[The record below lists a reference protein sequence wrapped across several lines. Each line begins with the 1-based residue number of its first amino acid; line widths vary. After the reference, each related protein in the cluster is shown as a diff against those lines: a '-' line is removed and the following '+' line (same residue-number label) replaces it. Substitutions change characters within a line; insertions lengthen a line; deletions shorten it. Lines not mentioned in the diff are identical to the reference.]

1 MCRIKNLRV
10 EPFSKFSAEEE
21 LDVLNEIFYKP
32 PFYNQLLNLIVDGN
46 SRFILGQRGQGKSAI
61 IHKLFHDLSQKN
73 TLPLLITRY
82 DGVPQTNNTK
92 YFLYIIIQNITLG
105 LAKRFSEDKSLLKHL
120 SKCQRTKFNVLLEMF
135 YDIKW
140 APDFVETANTIRN
153 KKRTIWWQRKWNNN
167 LKHINDIADG
177 VLRVTAEII
186 RRTLFGDSS
195 FNFDDAHH
203 DYFSTINVD
212 KFNSFTIDGVDN
224 VDLRELMDML
234 GLLLDLSKD
243 VGFESIIILF
253 DKIDE
258 YPLLKSDVEKVSV
271 FMQDLLSDTDFLYT
285 PKLGVVFSLW
295 SEVKRNLNSKG
306 IRFDKFQ
313 DVDIRWKDEDL
324 ERIMNHRLAFY
335 SINKE
340 SPVTLGALIP
350 EDSTKKLVLEL
361 ADKSPPPPIINIAI
375 ELYILCGRKRGDNI
389 ILSRGYCKRN
399 GPVLR

>member
-1 MCRIKNLRV
+1 M
-10 EPFSKFSAEEE
+10 
-21 LDVLNEIFYKP
+21 
-32 PFYNQLLNLIVDGN
+32 
-46 SRFILGQRGQGKSAI
+46 
-61 IHKLFHDLSQKN
+61 
-73 TLPLLITRY
+73 
-82 DGVPQTNNTK
+82 
-92 YFLYIIIQNITLG
+92 G

-361 ADKSPPPPIINIAI
+361 ADKSPPIINIAI